1 MLIVEQVQMQYT
13 ILEKELR
20 SLVEKG
26 PARAALV
33 QTDLASAD
41 IDDIYG
47 HYEQMRDRLVQAQ
60 GGSQDADH

>member
-1 MLIVEQVQMQYT
+1 MQYT